1 MEGREG
7 GSFARKLII
16 SLLLARRY
24 IVLASLTCDLDEMV
38 SNRNDSSNELYIY
51 IYISRIVRSRKIFLR
66 ANRARMRGGGR
77 KLEKFVKR
85 D

>member
-51 IYISRIVRSRKIFLR
+51 LELYD
-66 ANRARMRGGGR
+66 
-77 KLEKFVKR
+77 LEKSSCERIERECVAEEEN
-85 D
+85 